1 MNTFLS
7 FFRNSNFQ
15 ISIII
20 LLSIFTDSFY
30 ISAIDHPPA
39 WDQGYHLSNV
49 FKMYN
54 ILGYEGTTILDKYN
68 LLLDV
73 TDSYRGPLTY
83 FLSAVFLKI
92 FNNTY
97 QYAYLSNQLFSIICI
112 LSIFNLGKLL
122 KNKSTGVWGVII
134 FTFSS
139 FILNQRSDYLID
151 FSLTAFST
159 LSFLFLTK
167 WYLNEKRHT
176 LHSAFAGVSIG
187 LIFLTKPT
195 GIIIFMFPIL
205 VISYKF
211 FKRKFSFIYFL
222 KELSIFLIAFIIVIF
237 PWFSRNWLTIITSTI
252 NAWNWG
258 VNYQQGLE
266 IYSIN
271 SWIYYFKKLPLIF
284 GITNF
289 SIFSTILISEK
300 FIQRNLLSLKI
311 KEFNKLD
318 LWFLLYFI
326 NCYLIVSLM
335 STKDIRFILPIYPI
349 LCIYAATFLDSSNT
363 KIFSKKNKKIII
375 LISISLSLT
384 LPKDK
389 SNLKKYTKEP
399 RYNWPHEEI
408 IFEIKK
414 ENPNLVST
422 LAILPDTKEINT
434 FNLEAEASKQGEYVA
449 VRQVVSNQDS
459 YKEDL
464 KYFDWFLLKT
474 GDQGVMSNKAKKLL
488 NEYLLN
494 NNSFILKKEWE
505 LPDDSNLLLLKRKVL
520 NTYLFKKDCNN
531 NVSSI
536 DIQINKER
544 LRLNVFE
551 KGEFIKSSNLLID
564 LLGDNFKS
572 FTNISFANDSFH
584 NTFQENSCYFLT
596 QEVPLNL
603 PEKSP
608 KTLTLNARVLDKE
621 GNIKQLYKSDKIS
634 IIENI
639 DSNNKSIKM
648 ANKIYQ
654 VELLGNYLRN
664 GEFKNLFNLVGIIN
678 QSDTKQKYLKNS
690 ELIFLQRYKDNKKL
704 EDIYS
709 VLISQILQKKIS
721 DSLETIDLIL
731 ESDKGNGNAHLAKAI
746 ISIYSLNVKDA
757 RLSVN
762 NAKNFQK
769 SPESEE
775 ILRTVEG
782 LTNLLELKFLNAYK
796 FFLDTK
802 V

>member
-1 MNTFLS
+1 M
-7 FFRNSNFQ
+7 
-15 ISIII
+15 
-20 LLSIFTDSFY
+20 
-30 ISAIDHPPA
+30 
-39 WDQGYHLSNV
+39 
-49 FKMYN
+49 
-54 ILGYEGTTILDKYN
+54 
-68 LLLDV
+68 
-73 TDSYRGPLTY
+73 
-83 FLSAVFLKI
+83 
-92 FNNTY
+92 
-97 QYAYLSNQLFSIICI
+97 
-112 LSIFNLGKLL
+112 
-122 KNKSTGVWGVII
+122 
-134 FTFSS
+134 
-139 FILNQRSDYLID
+139 
-151 FSLTAFST
+151 
-159 LSFLFLTK
+159 
-167 WYLNEKRHT
+167 
-176 LHSAFAGVSIG
+176 
-187 LIFLTKPT
+187 
-195 GIIIFMFPIL
+195 
-205 VISYKF
+205 
-211 FKRKFSFIYFL
+211 
-222 KELSIFLIAFIIVIF
+222 
-237 PWFSRNWLTIITSTI
+237 
-252 NAWNWG
+252 
-258 VNYQQGLE
+258 
-266 IYSIN
+266 
-271 SWIYYFKKLPLIF
+271 
-284 GITNF
+284 
-289 SIFSTILISEK
+289 
-300 FIQRNLLSLKI
+300 
-311 KEFNKLD
+311 
-318 LWFLLYFI
+318 
-326 NCYLIVSLM
+326 
-335 STKDIRFILPIYPI
+335 
-349 LCIYAATFLDSSNT
+349 
-363 KIFSKKNKKIII
+363 
-375 LISISLSLT
+375 
-384 LPKDK
+384 
-389 SNLKKYTKEP
+389 
-399 RYNWPHEEI
+399 
-408 IFEIKK
+408 
-414 ENPNLVST
+414 
-422 LAILPDTKEINT
+422 
-434 FNLEAEASKQGEYVA
+434 
-449 VRQVVSNQDS
+449 
-459 YKEDL
+459 
-464 KYFDWFLLKT
+464 LKT

-775 ILRTVEG
+775 ILKTVEG

>member
-1 MNTFLS
+1 MNSFLI
-7 FFRNSNFQ
+7 FFRNSKLQ

-20 LLSIFTDSFY
+20 LLSIFIDSLY

-54 ILGYEGTTILDKYN
+54 ILGYEGQTILDKYN

-83 FLSAVFLKI
+83 FLSAIFLKI

-112 LSIFNLGKLL
+112 LSIYSLGKLL
-122 KNKSTGVWGVII
+122 KNKSIGVLGAII

-167 WYLNEKRHT
+167 WYLNEKKHT
-176 LHSAFAGVSIG
+176 FYSAFAGVSIG

-195 GIIIFMFPIL
+195 GIIIFIFPIFL
-205 VISYKF
+205 ITYKF
-211 FKRKFSFIYFL
+211 FKREFSFIYFL
-222 KELSIFLIAFIIVIF
+222 KELSIFLIALIVVIF

-258 VNYQQGLE
+258 VNYQEGLE
-266 IYSIN
+266 IYSIK
-271 SWIYYFKKLPLIF
+271 SWIYYFKKLPLVF

-289 SIFSTILISEK
+289 SIFSTILIIEK
-300 FIQRNLLSLKI
+300 FLQRNLLSLKI
-311 KEFNKLD
+311 KKIKKLD
-318 LWFLLYFI
+318 LWFLLYLI

-349 LCIYAATFLDSSNT
+349 LCIYAAIFLDSNNT
-363 KIFSKKNKKIII
+363 KIFSNKNKKIIL
-375 LISISLSLT
+375 LISISLSLI
-384 LPKDK
+384 LPENE
-389 SNLKKYTKEP
+389 SIVKKFSKKPIYK
-399 RYNWPHEEI
+399 WPHEEI

-414 ENPNLVST
+414 ENPNLIST

-474 GDQGVMSNKAKKLL
+474 GDQGVMSNKAKRLL

-494 NNSFILKKEWE
+494 NSSFILKKEWK
-505 LPDDSNLLLLKRKVL
+505 LQNNSKILLLKRKTL
-520 NTYLFKKDCNN
+520 NTYLVEKDCNSN
-531 NVSSI
+531 SSNI
-536 DIQINKER
+536 NFQINKES

-564 LLGDNFKS
+564 LIGENFKS
-572 FTNISFANDSFH
+572 FTNISLANDSFH

-596 QEVPLNL
+596 QDVPLNL
-603 PEKSP
+603 TEKSP
-608 KTLTLNARVLDKE
+608 KTLTLNARLLDKE

-634 IIENI
+634 IIENK
-639 DSNNKSIKM
+639 DGNNKSIKM

-721 DSLETIDLIL
+721 DSKETVDLIL
-731 ESDKGNGNAHLAKAI
+731 KSDKENGNAHLAKAI
-746 ISIYSLNVKDA
+746 ISIYSLNGKDA
-757 RLSVN
+757 RLSLN

-775 ILRTVEG
+775 ILKTVEG
-782 LTNLLELKFLNAYK
+782 LTNLLELKFINAYE
-796 FFLDTK
+796 FFVDTK